1 MELLKQLL
9 GMSHDMGDDG
19 MMDWE
24 DNGEEHDWEDHI
36 DEEPWD
42 DEKEEPY
49 EFDDEGY
56 NIAK

>member
-1 MELLKQLL
+1 
-9 GMSHDMGDDG
+9 MSHDMGDDG

-24 DNGEEHDWEDHI
+24 DNGEEHEWEDNM
-36 DEEPWD
+36 DGEPWD